1 MDFIDEFE
9 FKPLTEG
16 LGFNKRAQNIKK
28 EIEESQI
35 AKSHMGYEM
44 PTVPKSLIE
53 KELMGAYPEKT
64 RIEQTEKSVSEVIRN
79 QFRSQLNSVILEK
92 PVSLK
97 PKVDTPK
104 VKINYPVVAASLPA
118 MMFDAIFSFA
128 ISLIFLIA
136 LVFVTRIDVLS
147 IVRATSIYLTNQLSL
162 IVLYIAI
169 SQLYIVIARTFCGQT
184 LGEWAFD
191 IQLGTQEDQQDD
203 RYPLKVLARSLFVT
217 ITGVI
222 LSPFISLL
230 MGYDLASKISGLRL
244 YRNN

>member
-28 EIEESQI
+28 EIEESRI
-35 AKSHMGYEM
+35 AKTQMGYDM

-53 KELMGAYPEKT
+53 KELMGITPEKT
-64 RIEQTEKSVSEVIRN
+64 VSDAIRS
-79 QFRSQLNSVILEK
+79 QFKSQLNSVILEK
-92 PVSLK
+92 PK
-97 PKVDTPK
+97 PKIT
-104 VKINYPVVAASLPA
+104 YPVVAASFPA

-136 LVFVTRIDVLS
+136 LVFVTRIDILS
-147 IVRATSIYLTNQLSL
+147 IVRATSIYLTNQVSL
-162 IVLYIAI
+162 VVLYVAI

-191 IQLGTQEDQQDD
+191 IQLGTPSDQQDD

-217 ITGVI
+217 FTGVI
-222 LSPFISLL
+222 LLPFLSLL
-230 MGYDLASKISGLRL
+230 LGNDLASRVSGLRL